1 MMLKK
6 QRSNSLSLPRTR
18 AATGQSAAEAAAA
31 FQRARSLVLR
41 SGWHTMAYQILNPGI
56 DHWFSS
62 QGDAVVGYVTAQ
74 GYRVVAGEPV
84 CPPERLAAV
93 ASSFEADTRRAGQ
106 RVCYLGAQDRL
117 VMSLD
122 SDRPLAGLL
131 LGAQPAW
138 KPHNWPDLLARK
150 ASLRAQLSRARNKKV
165 QVRAYPT
172 EQAQQSPE
180 LRRCLQEWLHNRRL
194 PPLHFSVEPETLG
207 RLEDRHVLVAERQG
221 DIVGFLVASPIP
233 LRNGWLIEQIIRRPT
248 APNGTT
254 ELLLDAAMRHLAALG
269 SEYVTL
275 GVSPLSRR
283 AGIIQSSQPFGT
295 RLVFSL
301 VRSYGNHFYNFEGL
315 DAYKAKFLPE
325 WWEPVYA
332 ITREGHTS
340 LRTLYAV
347 SGAFSGTSPLVYVGH
362 ALAWAA
368 AQECRSRWQALR
380 RRLA

>member
-1 MMLKK
+1 M
-6 QRSNSLSLPRTR
+6 
-18 AATGQSAAEAAAA
+18 
-31 FQRARSLVLR
+31 
-41 SGWHTMAYQILNPGI
+41 IL
-56 DHWFSS
+56 DH
-62 QGDAVVGYVTAQ
+62 
-74 GYRVVAGEPV
+74 
-84 CPPERLAAV
+84 
-93 ASSFEADTRRAGQ
+93 
-106 RVCYLGAQDRL
+106 
-117 VMSLD
+117 
-122 SDRPLAGLL
+122 DRPLAGLL